1 MQSSKG
7 RDILF
12 ISSWFPNRTN
22 PTLGNFVERHARAVA
37 LQNRVFCIH
46 TVPEKGRK
54 TLEFD
59 LKIEG
64 NFASCI
70 LYHPPLR
77 PHRLFRS
84 FFLKKAYHHLQKHI
98 KMAPDVVHLNI
109 IHPAGRSAA
118 AIARSLNIP
127 LVITEHWTG
136 YHPETHNSLT
146 ASQWK
151 TIRAIAREAK
161 TLCPV
166 SQQLVNSMKSREING
181 EYRVVPNVVDTQLFQ
196 ITLSNDQRKRFR
208 FLHVSTLL
216 DSHKNISG
224 MLRAF
229 KNALDEF
236 ANMEIA
242 FIGEG
247 DRAVHQSYADELGID
262 REKISFQGTSP
273 IESIAE
279 AMQNSD
285 CFVLFSNYENLPCV
299 IGESFASGI
308 PVISTDVGGIN
319 EHLNSERGILIEK
332 GNENALTEA
341 MLQVAKNGA
350 TFDRNSL
357 RTYAEKHFSQEAIC
371 AAFNEVYAAATKSS
385 RT

>member
-22 PTLGNFVERHARAVA
+22 PTLGNFVERHACAIA

-46 TVPEKGRK
+46 AVPEKGRTSLK
-54 TLEFD
+54 FD

-70 LYHPPLR
+70 LYHPSLR

-84 FFLKKAYHHLQKHI
+84 FFLKKAYQYLEKHI
-98 KMAPDVVHLNI
+98 QMAPEVVHLNV

-136 YHPETHNSLT
+136 YHPETHNALT
-146 ASQWK
+146 KSQWT

-161 TLCPV
+161 ILCPV
-166 SQQLVNSMKSREING
+166 SHQLAESMKAREIKG
-181 EYRVVPNVVDTQLFQ
+181 EYQIVPNVVDTQLFQ
-196 ITLSNDQRKRFR
+196 PASSNNERNRFR

-224 MLRAF
+224 LLRAF
-229 KNALDEF
+229 KNALDQF
-236 ANMEIA
+236 AEIEIA

-247 DRAVHQSYADELGID
+247 DRDAHQSYADEIGID

-273 IESIAE
+273 IEVIAE
-279 AMQNSD
+279 AMQNSE

-308 PVISTDVGGIN
+308 PVISTDVGGIS
-319 EHLNSERGILIEK
+319 EHLNSDRGVLIKK
-332 GNENALTEA
+332 GDENTLTQV
-341 MLQVAKNGA
+341 MLKIAKKEA
-350 TFDRNSL
+350 TFDRTSL
-357 RTYAEKHFSQEAIC
+357 RAYAEKHFSQEAIC
-371 AAFNEVYAAATKSS
+371 AAFNAVYDAATKSS
-385 RT
+385 RP